1 MADVDQLRFA
11 PTMTKDHGG
20 QQQKPRERTRWVPG
34 EIGIWAFVFTDLII
48 FSFYFGTFFHE
59 RSRGHAAFAHDGAAV
74 NTVDGAINCVLL
86 LTASLFVALTV
97 QAVNEGRGRFARKLL
112 QGAAL
117 CGLAFIV
124 HKPFEWIALLR
135 KGYGPHH
142 DIFFQLY
149 YMLTGLHLVHVLIA
163 MIVLKYLRGMA
174 AHVHHVPSP
183 RQSRFLENGATY
195 WHLVDI
201 LWLVLFAIFY
211 LMR

>member
-1 MADVDQLRFA
+1 MASTQQPRIAV
-11 PTMTKDHGG
+11 TMTRRLTE
-20 QQQKPRERTRWVPG
+20 QQPNPQGRTRWVPG

-48 FSFYFGTFFHE
+48 FSFYFATFFHE
-59 RSRGHAAFAHDGAAV
+59 RSREHAVFAHDNGV
-74 NTVDGAINCVLL
+74 LNTVDGVINCVFL
-86 LTASLFVALTV
+86 LTASLFVALAV
-97 QAVNEGRGRFARKLL
+97 QGVNEGKGRLARKLL
-112 QGAAL
+112 LGAAV
-117 CGLAFIV
+117 CGVAFIL
-124 HKPFEWIALLR
+124 HKPFEWIALLAN
-135 KGYGPHH
+135 GYGPHH

-163 MIVLKYLRGMA
+163 MIVLKYLWGLA
-174 AHVHHVPSP
+174 AHVRHVPSP